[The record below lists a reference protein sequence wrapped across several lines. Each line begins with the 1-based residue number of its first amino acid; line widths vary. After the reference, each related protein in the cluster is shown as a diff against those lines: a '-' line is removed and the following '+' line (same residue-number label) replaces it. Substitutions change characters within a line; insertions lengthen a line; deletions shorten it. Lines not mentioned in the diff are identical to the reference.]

1 VGDDATESA
10 ATRLMQAFQRGE
22 TLDVDELFPLVYH
35 ELRAMARAQMADLKL
50 GQTIQPTSLVHEAY
64 LRLVG
69 KPHTEFASS
78 RHFFFAAARA
88 MHDILIERARA
99 KGSRKR
105 DGARGRIEAGAFR
118 TAADISPEDIL
129 TLQDALERLEHADP
143 RKHEIV
149 MLRFFAGLS
158 SEQAAR
164 VMDLSSRTVEREW
177 RFARA
182 QLHQQICD
190 D

>member
-1 VGDDATESA
+1 
-10 ATRLMQAFQRGE
+10 MQAIQRGE
-22 TLDVDELFPLVYH
+22 TLDVDELFPLVYD
-35 ELRAMARAQMADLKL
+35 ELRAMARAQMADLKP
-50 GQTIQPTSLVHEAY
+50 GQTLQPTSLVHEAY

-69 KPHTEFASS
+69 KPHTEFASA

-105 DGARGRIEAGAFR
+105 DDVRRRIEPGAFR

-129 TLQDALERLEHADP
+129 ALQEALKRLEHADP
-143 RKHEIV
+143 RKHQIV

-158 SEQAAR
+158 AEQTAG

-182 QLHQQICD
+182 QLHQEICED
-190 D
+190 